1 MIDLT
6 LKDCFTSQD
15 KIYPQIAL
23 TSLKKLMVDEAKLSF
38 KDTVAFN
45 RLFSNL
51 SSEYTEHG
59 ISQSEM
65 PNGEKYVVNL
75 K

>member
-1 MIDLT
+1 M
-6 LKDCFTSQD
+6 
-15 KIYPQIAL
+15 
-23 TSLKKLMVDEAKLSF
+23 TSLKKLMVDEARLSF

-45 RLFSNL
+45 RLFQDL

-59 ISQSEM
+59 ISPSDM